1 MRVTLLLF
9 LLLLYFLP
17 ARTQVLSVQ
26 QLLTATSM
34 APHKAE
40 NFIGQKGFIFSGV
53 QEQKDTIVKNY
64 VFRAKRRSKDSIE
77 RKLSRYCLTEE
88 TCVTYQTGSLDEYRS
103 LRKQLAREGFIYNGT
118 IDSTIVSKQFFQDK
132 DISVEVTVDSTNLV
146 PVYLFRM
153 QKRIL
158 PSIKEIVYGD
168 DLLVFNSHQNLAYV
182 FGEQNIKK
190 DIYFFSEK
198 EFSRCSILFP
208 NTERQAVFVWK
219 DEQNDRQLQQ
229 VVLGGQIKLAS
240 TLNDDRI
247 IAENTWMLKNRV
259 HAGMSLRE
267 LRRLHADNFN
277 FHSPSSSYSGM
288 VIPASSG
295 NIDFEKE
302 GIVLACL
309 NCPEDD
315 KLTFNADD
323 AIQQGQRF
331 FVFTIML
338 YPNSYAAN

>member
-1 MRVTLLLF
+1 MRLTLLLF

-17 ARTQVLSVQ
+17 ARTQVMSVQ
-26 QLLTATSM
+26 QLLTATTM

-40 NFIGQKGFIFSGV
+40 NFIGQKGFIFSGIH
-53 QEQKDTIVKNY
+53 EQKDTIVKNY
-64 VFRAKRRSKDSIE
+64 IFRAKRRSKDSIE

-88 TCVTYQTGSLDEYRS
+88 TCVTYQTGSTQEYHS
-103 LRKQLAREGFIYNGT
+103 LRKQLAKEGFIYNGP
-118 IDSTIVSKQFFQDK
+118 IDSTIVARQFFQDR
-132 DISVEVTVDSTNLV
+132 DISVEVSVDSADSE
-146 PVYLFRM
+146 PVYKFKM
-153 QKRIL
+153 QKRLL
-158 PSIKEIVYGD
+158 PSMKEIIFAD
-168 DLLVFNSHQNLAYV
+168 DLLVFNSHQNLAHV

-229 VVLGGQIKLAS
+229 LVLGGQIKVAS
-240 TLNDDRI
+240 TLNDDRTV
-247 IAENTWMLKNRV
+247 AENTWMLKNRV

-267 LRRLHADNFN
+267 LRRLHAGNFD
-277 FHSPSSSYSGM
+277 FHSPNSAYSGM
-288 VIPASSG
+288 VIPGSSG
-295 NIDFEKE
+295 KIDFEKE

-315 KLTFNADD
+315 KRTFNADD

-338 YPNSYAAN
+338 YPGSYAAN